1 MTLHT
6 AWLWLCAHWLALF
19 VVACVVTATVATWYR
34 RQPAEWQRA
43 HSRLGHAIDLAEAL
57 LLAVRQALTS
67 GSALA
72 TGAPRPPT
80 LSPVGVDRTIAS
92 FLAGT
97 GPAPASTPTEP
108 APPTAGAPPVTV
120 PVAPGGPTP

>member
-97 GPAPASTPTEP
+97 APAPVPATTPP
-108 APPTAGAPPVTV
+108 DPGTAPVT
-120 PVAPGGPTP
+120 PAGGPTP